1 MARHSTKYFETGGFF
16 SGIIGVTLVLTMR
29 VETYRKELSEFKK

>member
-16 SGIIGVTLVLTMR
+16 WDNWCYFSSTIR